1 VRFSFPGSTRSLR
14 GWIAT
19 VSLKVEMK
27 DAVFARKRRAEL
39 GRLLA
44 AAEGYQVLTS
54 TGRRLGRVE
63 HVRYQQHA
71 DRPDEIVVRSRTLFR
86 ARRRVYPLSAVHEV
100 KPKEGTVVIDPGGD
114 VDPTTGSE
122 TPVHGRARV

>member
-1 VRFSFPGSTRSLR
+1 MIG
-14 GWIAT
+14 
-19 VSLKVEMK
+19 
-27 DAVFARKRRAEL
+27 RKRMAEL

-71 DRPDEIVVRSRTLFR
+71 DRPDEIVVRSRMLLRTR
-86 ARRRVYPLSAVHEV
+86 TRVYPLSAVHEV
-100 KPKEGTVVIDPGGD
+100 KPKEGTVVIDPAGHAD
-114 VDPTTGSE
+114 STTGSE
-122 TPVHGRARV
+122 TPVDRRPRV

>member
-1 VRFSFPGSTRSLR
+1 
-14 GWIAT
+14 
-19 VSLKVEMK
+19 M
-27 DAVFARKRRAEL
+27 AEL

-71 DRPDEIVVRSRTLFR
+71 DRPDEIVVRSRMLLRTR
-86 ARRRVYPLSAVHEV
+86 TRVYPLSAVHEV
-100 KPKEGTVVIDPGGD
+100 KPKEGTVVIDPAGHAD
-114 VDPTTGSE
+114 STTGSE
-122 TPVHGRARV
+122 TPVDGRPRV